1 MISVLGL
8 GPMGQALVGALLDA
22 GCPVTVWNRTPA
34 RAERVRAR
42 GAQWADSPAAAVAA
56 GDLTLI
62 NVVDQGVLDAL
73 VAAAGDAVRGRVV
86 IGLTAATPEAAR
98 ATAALVDGLGG
109 RYLDG
114 AIMTPTDTIGTREA
128 SLLFAGPR
136 DLYDAHRDILEI
148 LGATTYLG
156 ADPGRAA
163 VFDVALLDL
172 FWTAMSGMLHALNV
186 ARAHDVTPAE
196 LLPHVHGIL
205 GILPPI
211 ADEVAERIG
220 ADRHG
225 DASAPV
231 SSVAASLPHL
241 IEASRAAGVDAATLE
256 ALRGYVDAAVAAGY
270 GGDEISRIAQTMHR

>member
-22 GCPVTVWNRTPA
+22 GCPVTVWNRTA
-34 RAERVRAR
+34 AKADGVRAR
-42 GAQWADSPAAAVAA
+42 GAQWADSPGAAVAA

-73 VAAAGDAVRGRVV
+73 VTAAGDTVRGRVLV
-86 IGLTAATPEAAR
+86 GLTAATPEEAR
-98 ATAALVDGLGG
+98 ATAALVGGLGG

-114 AIMTPTDTIGTREA
+114 SIMTPTDTIGSRAA

-136 DLYDAHRDILEI
+136 DLYDAHRGVFEI
-148 LGATTYLG
+148 LGTTTYLG
-156 ADPGRAA
+156 DDPGRAA

-172 FWTAMSGMLHALNV
+172 FWTSVSGVLHALNL

-196 LLPHVHGIL
+196 LLPHIHGIL

-211 ADEVAERIG
+211 TDELAERIG

-241 IEASRAAGVDAATLE
+241 IDTSHAAGLDATALE

-270 GGDEISRIAQTMHR
+270 GGDEISRIAQTMRR